1 LSRASSRFEPDSSS
15 ATAGGSGSPADE
27 LADPAGA
34 VDTVLEAAAMAAS
47 PGAPAGAA
55 PAPRSWSDALWRR
68 TRSFAAAAFFET
80 LAGVASLHPAA
91 SPERHGIAVERD
103 IVYGDDPKW
112 HRLDLYRPVNR
123 SGPWPVVLYVHGG
136 AFHLLS
142 KDTHWLMGLVF
153 ARFGYLVVNISYRL
167 APRHPYPAAI
177 EDTCAA
183 YRWLA
188 ARITELGGDPT
199 RVAVAG
205 ESAGGNLITALTL
218 AACERRA
225 EPWARAVFDTG
236 LVPRAALPFCA
247 LLEVSRPGRFA
258 ERRKLPRWIDGMIRD
273 ASAAYLRGFPLEPC
287 AETELADPLRVLEL
301 AAERPGAPRFT
312 RPLPPFF
319 APVGTRDP
327 LLDDTRRLERALAA
341 LGVPCEARYYA
352 GGLHAFHALVWN
364 PAARRCWRDAL
375 AFLDRHMAVRRGA

>member
-1 LSRASSRFEPDSSS
+1 MSRTTAARSTPPPVPEPRPS
-15 ATAGGSGSPADE
+15 E
-27 LADPAGA
+27 YK
-34 VDTVLEAAAMAAS
+34 DT
-47 PGAPAGAA
+47 
-55 PAPRSWSDALWRR
+55 LWRR
-68 TRSFAAAAFFET
+68 ARSFAASAFFEG
-80 LAGVASLHPAA
+80 LSSVGQLHPAA
-91 SPERHGIAVERD
+91 SPKRHGVEVERD
-103 IVYGDDPKW
+103 IVYGPDAKFHQLDIYKPV
-112 HRLDLYRPVNR
+112 HRP
-123 SGPWPVVLYVHGG
+123 GPWPVVFYVHGG

-153 ARFGYLVVNISYRL
+153 ARYGYLVVNISYRL

-188 ARITELGGDPT
+188 ARITQLGGDPN

-218 AACERRA
+218 TACQKRP
-225 EPWARAVFDTG
+225 EPHARAVFDTG

-247 LLEVSRPGRFA
+247 MLEVSRPERFS
-258 ERRKLPRWIDGMIRD
+258 ERRRLPRWVDGMIRD
-273 ASAAYLRGFPLEPC
+273 ASASYLHGHRSGPGP
-287 AETELADPLRVLEL
+287 ETELADPLRVLEERAGL
-301 AAERPGAPRFT
+301 APIDRHAWD

-327 LLDDTRRLERALAA
+327 LLDDTRRLEKALAS
-341 LGVPCEARYYA
+341 LNVPCEARYYP
-352 GGLHAFHALVWN
+352 GGIHAFHAMVWD

-375 AFLDRHMAVRRGA
+375 AFLDRSLR